1 MAYVGI
7 TRARERLFLSH
18 AWSRML
24 HGTTQYNP
32 PSRFLDE
39 VPESLVEDA
48 SGSRARR
55 KSSNFGSS
63 GSSNFGSGYSGR
75 DRQQRR
81 EAQRESMVDAAVAR
95 SGAGSSDGPGAHDL
109 GLKVGDD
116 VRHAK
121 FGEGVII
128 DLAGAGDKTEARVRF
143 PGVGEKQLLL
153 SWAPLE
159 KI

>member
-1 MAYVGI
+1 
-7 TRARERLFLSH
+7 
-18 AWSRML
+18 ML

-39 VPESLVEDA
+39 VPEHLVEEA
-48 SGSRARR
+48 EGSRTRR
-55 KSSNFGSS
+55 RSSSFGS
-63 GSSNFGSGYSGR
+63 GSSSFGSGYSSQ
-75 DRQQRR
+75 DREERR
-81 EAQRESMVDAAVAR
+81 VAQRESVVDAAMRR
-95 SGAGSSDGPGAHDL
+95 SRTDAEPAGTGAHNLD
-109 GLKVGDD
+109 LKVGDD

-128 DLAGAGDKTEARVRF
+128 DMTGVGDKTEARVRF

-159 KI
+159 KV